1 METCTGPSLVESALK
16 ELHAYAK
23 LLYLRSGRQFEDKT
37 SYQEPEDE
45 ASLDESGNEGDSFK
59 NVPLGNLDEDLLRRE
74 FLDRLSETVSS
85 EKRGPHVVASHMFYW
100 PDKVK
105 VFVAINLG
113 FAKDDVLSSFLG
125 NLCIVLKEIAAV
137 PDNQAEKHE
146 NALWQMLLRH
156 QSSRLNTAI
165 GDVQKIMESSQ
176 WFLPQHSSLE
186 STSDVVVVT
195 DLDGFILDLGLK
207 RLVKLL
213 SSDADSDLE
222 RYDSLV
228 SLSYVLHQDIPVE
241 RFQDLGPAGDKLH
254 RAIGFL
260 GRLKRSFQILV
271 AAAKQILGFDDLS
284 LIPVVT
290 DRLKTGKKRSGQEWN
305 LDQTLHALKLQ
316 LSNTE
321 VDKLSTGFSRLKSP
335 TWQVHAEIQLILFI
349 LSHPDQV
356 ANGKRFDYIGCSSW
370 TLPPGDNL
378 GEGGQHMLYGAVMEV
393 ISWMRKELI
402 GSVMLSA
409 QRRAEVKE
417 STIGGS
423 FIAIPGMSQE
433 NRQRSYAVSEYLH
446 RQRAQNSHVQSNKES
461 LSYPVEDEG
470 ASRIQARREVKSCER
485 KMPLSHLLKCNMRQ
499 VTSADYLYEDALAE
513 DIPTDPQVRQDYWFD
528 RCQDKIEESHL
539 GGLFAGLFKFHV
551 HRITR
556 EELHEWRSHPDG
568 NQYLVAKIVEKFEEL
583 PDNYRGGYFPWFL
596 RNRTRFE
603 LDHSTV
609 QAPCQRTQLRNREAR
624 ARKYLAPKD
633 RHKDIK
639 DLTPFAKFHC
649 FFFYLM
655 ALDNEHP
662 PPLNRE
668 HCHWFDFGFVVS
680 HDEHEES
687 LLGAMYS
694 TILFGSTAQE
704 EYMQSLGS
712 STMAEQINEKDPI
725 CSFNEFWKAWE
736 RGELMTLFDKHWPD
750 LKTKSTTTYNIFDRL
765 RVFLEAKAPRP
776 SIWRL
781 RHFLAMEDVS
791 VESAAPEIAWAA
803 RDYGF
808 SEQLDTRTTI
818 ELKELY
824 RQLFKKVEPLV
835 IHHER
840 MKGNLV
846 QLAENHVDITAPRMK
861 EVLEGLR

>member
-137 PDNQAEKHE
+137 PDNQTEKHE

-165 GDVQKIMESSQ
+165 GDVQKIMENSQ

-356 ANGKRFDYIGCSSW
+356 ANGKRFDYIGCSRYSCLLCSKFLHYFQGIKTRGCHGKLYNHSW

-378 GEGGQHMLYGAVMEV
+378 GEGEQHMLYGAVMEV

-446 RQRAQNSHVQSNKES
+446 RQRAQNSHVQSNKERFVS
-461 LSYPVEDEG
+461 SIHFFIAIL
-470 ASRIQARREVKSCER
+470 
-485 KMPLSHLLKCNMRQ
+485 
-499 VTSADYLYEDALAE
+499 
-513 DIPTDPQVRQDYWFD
+513 DI
-528 RCQDKIEESHL
+528 
-539 GGLFAGLFKFHV
+539 
-551 HRITR
+551 
-556 EELHEWRSHPDG
+556 
-568 NQYLVAKIVEKFEEL
+568 
-583 PDNYRGGYFPWFL
+583 YR
-596 RNRTRFE
+596 
-603 LDHSTV
+603 
-609 QAPCQRTQLRNREAR
+609 
-624 ARKYLAPKD
+624 
-633 RHKDIK
+633 
-639 DLTPFAKFHC
+639 
-649 FFFYLM
+649 
-655 ALDNEHP
+655 
-662 PPLNRE
+662 
-668 HCHWFDFGFVVS
+668 
-680 HDEHEES
+680 
-687 LLGAMYS
+687 
-694 TILFGSTAQE
+694 
-704 EYMQSLGS
+704 
-712 STMAEQINEKDPI
+712 
-725 CSFNEFWKAWE
+725 
-736 RGELMTLFDKHWPD
+736 
-750 LKTKSTTTYNIFDRL
+750 
-765 RVFLEAKAPRP
+765 
-776 SIWRL
+776 
-781 RHFLAMEDVS
+781 DVC
-791 VESAAPEIAWAA
+791 
-803 RDYGF
+803 
-808 SEQLDTRTTI
+808 
-818 ELKELY
+818 
-824 RQLFKKVEPLV
+824 
-835 IHHER
+835 
-840 MKGNLV
+840 
-846 QLAENHVDITAPRMK
+846 
-861 EVLEGLR
+861 